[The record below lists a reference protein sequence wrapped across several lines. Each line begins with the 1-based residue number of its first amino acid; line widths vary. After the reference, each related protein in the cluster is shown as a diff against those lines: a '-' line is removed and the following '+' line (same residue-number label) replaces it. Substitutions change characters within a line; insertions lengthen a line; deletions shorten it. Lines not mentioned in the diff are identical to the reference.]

1 MPAYHALYEVACE
14 LEDWGISANIARIC
28 DYNTLKQEALAEICK
43 WEACVT
49 HGLCVIVITD
59 TLVITEL
66 RST

>member
-1 MPAYHALYEVACE
+1 MFTQLRNLADIASVLGTPSTLGTPNTFGTHTPKSTVAE
-14 LEDWGISANIARIC
+14 PGTPS
-28 DYNTLKQEALAEICK
+28 
-43 WEACVT
+43 VT